1 MSTDN
6 VEIIPDEQIHL
17 DELRNLLEKQI
28 GYARQGNIS
37 EIEALS
43 EQANSLVGK
52 IARSGILELP
62 ESKMQREF
70 LRKLYQDLYLA
81 LTAQQA
87 DTAKDLRRI
96 RRGKKTVATYGGNI
110 EIVGR

>member
-1 MSTDN
+1 MSTN
-6 VEIIPDEQIHL
+6 SVKIIPDEQIHL

-28 GYARQGNIS
+28 GFARQGNVN

-43 EQANSLVGK
+43 KQSGSLVGK
-52 IARSGILELP
+52 IARSCILESP
-62 ESKMQREF
+62 AFKRQREL

-87 DTAKDLRRI
+87 ENAKELSRVRW
-96 RRGKKTVATYGGNI
+96 GKKTIATYGGNI
-110 EIVGR
+110 